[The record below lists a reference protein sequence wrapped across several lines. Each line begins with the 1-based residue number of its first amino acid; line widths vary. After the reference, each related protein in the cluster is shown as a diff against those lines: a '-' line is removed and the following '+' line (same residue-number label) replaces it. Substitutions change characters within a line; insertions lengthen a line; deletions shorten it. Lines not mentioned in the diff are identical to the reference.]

1 MNAEQAVATEEA
13 DESIYALEALDLEKI
28 PARHPVAVFAARYQE
43 MTEGHFIP
51 DESKLLMDDTVRAV
65 SCWLEHVEPVKLGS
79 HVDFYVLD
87 PDQPSSGSDEDYQDG
102 KWMSESVDE
111 GFIAGRYHECVTAAI
126 LRKPMFSRGAVP
138 THARSFMM
146 QYRGVFPM
154 FADNHARLRLAIMS
168 AETFIELKD

>member
-1 MNAEQAVATEEA
+1 MNAEQAVAPEEA
-13 DESIYALEALDLEKI
+13 DESIYALESLALEKI
-28 PARHPVAVFAARYQE
+28 PARHPVGVFAARYQD

-51 DESKLLMDDTVRAV
+51 DEAKLLADETVRTIA
-65 SCWLEHVEPVKLGS
+65 SWLAHVEPVKLGS

-87 PDQPSSGSDEDYQDG
+87 PDQPFAGSDEDYQDG

-111 GFIAGRYHECVTAAI
+111 GFIAARYHECVTAAI

-138 THARSFMM
+138 TKARSFMM

-154 FADNHARLRLAIMS
+154 FANNHARLRLAIMS